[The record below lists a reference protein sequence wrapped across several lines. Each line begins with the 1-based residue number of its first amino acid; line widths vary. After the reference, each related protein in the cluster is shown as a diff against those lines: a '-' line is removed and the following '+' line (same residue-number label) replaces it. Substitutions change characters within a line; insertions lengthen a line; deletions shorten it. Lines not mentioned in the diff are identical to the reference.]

1 MIRRPPRSTRTYTLF
16 PYTTLF
22 RSVFNYPADPI
33 DRPVDKRENY
43 IKRCVAIAGDTLTIV
58 DSKIYINGAAQPE
71 PEDMES
77 SYFVRTNGESFN
89 YDALRDL
96 GLSKDDLSGDTYR
109 VQNRQRDLYFFKKI
123 GRASCR
129 ERVCQYE

>member
-77 SYFVRTNGESFN
+77 SYFVRTNGESRSEEHTSELQSLMRIS
-89 YDALRDL
+89 YAVLCL
-96 GLSKDDLSGDTYR
+96 
-109 VQNRQRDLYFFKKI
+109 KKTTKEHI
-123 GRASCR
+123 CTNHDNK
-129 ERVCQYE
+129 